1 MNDTKSALTET
12 HQIAWARMFRASQAI
27 LEAVEAELKK
37 HKLPPLSWY
46 DLLLELNRAGK
57 GGLRPYE
64 LQSAMLIRQYNVSR
78 LLSRAEGDQLISR
91 TNCDNDGRG
100 QVVVI
105 TPEGRDMLKKMWP
118 IYRSVL
124 EERIGTKLRASEA
137 EELSKILQ
145 TLL

>member
-1 MNDTKSALTET
+1 MSHSSSTLKEV
-12 HQIAWARMFRASQAI
+12 HQVAWARMFRASQSI

-46 DLLLELNRAGK
+46 DLLLELNRAGP

-64 LQSAMLIRQYNVSR
+64 LQSAMLIRQYSMSR

-91 TNCDNDGRG
+91 SNCDNDGRG

-105 TPEGRDMLKKMWP
+105 TAEGRAMLKKMWP

-124 EERIGTKLRASEA
+124 EKKIGSKLRTAET